1 MRPRQH
7 GSTTI
12 EFALVL
18 LTFLTFLLGI
28 VDFSRLLYT
37 WNAATEATRVGA
49 RYAVVCNAGAAA
61 TNDEVLARM
70 RAILPN
76 ISDTTQISI
85 TWEPS
90 PGQPAPC
97 NAGTCQG
104 VTVGIT
110 NLDFQWLSPITALA
124 GPLPLPAFST
134 YLPREVMRQDPLS
147 ETRWCALPPP

>member
-1 MRPRQH
+1 MSARQH
-7 GSTTI
+7 GATTI

-18 LTFLTFLLGI
+18 LAFLTFLLGI
-28 VDFSRLLYT
+28 VDFARLLYM

-49 RYAVVCNAGAAA
+49 RYAVVCSAGTTA
-61 TNDEVLARM
+61 NDDEVLARM

-76 ISDTTQISI
+76 ISDATQISI

-110 NLDFQWLSPITALA
+110 NLNFQWLSPITALT

-147 ETRWCALPPP
+147 EPRWCATPTP